1 MELDSSFT
9 VPLAPQEAWK
19 LLMDIE
25 RIAPCMPGAEL
36 TQVVDPTT
44 YKGKISVKLG
54 PVALSFNG
62 QVKFEDIDDAA
73 QTARVKAS
81 GTDSKGRGGA
91 NATADFHLE
100 SVAEGSKVLIHTNL
114 MLSGAVAQY
123 GRGAG
128 MIQDMAS
135 MMVGQFADNL
145 KAMLAHDQAASQ
157 AAPLAPVASGETLPA
172 TAAPTSPAPRYVPPQ
187 AKPISGF
194 SLFFRALWNAIL
206 RALGRK
212 A

>member
-1 MELDSSFT
+1 MEFDTSFT
-9 VPLAPQEAWK
+9 VPLPPADAWK
-19 LLMDIE
+19 VLMDIE

-44 YKGKISVKLG
+44 YKGKIGVKLG
-54 PVALSFNG
+54 PVALSFAG
-62 QVKFEDIDDAA
+62 QVKFEDINDAA

-91 NATADFHLE
+91 NATADFRLE
-100 SVAEGSKVLIHTNL
+100 AGGEGTNVLIHTNL

-135 MMVGQFADNL
+135 MMVGQFASNL
-145 KAMLAHDQAASQ
+145 KAMLAADQAAN
-157 AAPLAPVASGETLPA
+157 AAPAAV
-172 TAAPTSPAPRYVPPQ
+172 AAPGAPPAELVRTAPPQ

-194 SLFFRALWNAIL
+194 SLFFRALRNAIL

-212 A
+212 V